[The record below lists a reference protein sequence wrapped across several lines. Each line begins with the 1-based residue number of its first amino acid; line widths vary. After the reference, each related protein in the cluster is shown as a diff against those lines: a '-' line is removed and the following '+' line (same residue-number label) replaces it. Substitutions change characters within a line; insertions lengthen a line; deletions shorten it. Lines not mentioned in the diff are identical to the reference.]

1 MPAGSVGRLTTKA
14 TFAALQRS
22 RRRGRCGPV
31 HAVFAPALE
40 GASDAFPQVRVGYAV
55 GKRCGSAVERNTL
68 KRRMREVARATAPS
82 LPSGS
87 YLLRLSPEAG
97 SAGARPLPGRR
108 CHRAV
113 PGGRRRRSRPCSGAG
128 GGARSGAGTGAGA
141 WRKRPK
147 RSWRRSRGC
156 RDDRRIGPDG
166 PDRSRT
172 RICPRRTRRP
182 RPPRRSAVPGSP
194 GARTADFAGSTTE
207 PQSNVRR
214 AAPSGTRP
222 AQGLSGWCVRP
233 SVALSLLPQL
243 LELRRGGVRSA
254 RILARHRPDGTPAD
268 SLPAVRTPRGRSGA
282 PSCSSVRVGRRPRA
296 GWRRTTA

>member
-97 SAGARPLPGRR
+97 SQERARFRADVATALCRASGADARGRAR
-108 CHRAV
+108 V
-113 PGGRRRRSRPCSGAG
+113 PGAELE
-128 GGARSGAGTGAGA
+128 AE
-141 WRKRPK
+141 PK
-147 RSWRRSRGC
+147 L
-156 RDDRRIGPDG
+156 DLELELAPE
-166 PDRSRT
+166 T
-172 RICPRRTRRP
+172 ELE
-182 RPPRRSAVPGSP
+182 
-194 GARTADFAGSTTE
+194 TE
-207 PQSNVRR
+207 P
-214 AAPSGTRP
+214 
-222 AQGLSGWCVRP
+222 GL
-233 SVALSLLPQL
+233 
-243 LELRRGGVRSA
+243 
-254 RILARHRPDGTPAD
+254 
-268 SLPAVRTPRGRSGA
+268 PR
-282 PSCSSVRVGRRPRA
+282 
-296 GWRRTTA
+296 